1 MPKHTEKKFKV
12 TSFADIKHTLE
23 RLGARQVSKSESHH
37 YYGMQQSKDVT
48 KLVLSENKCEI
59 HILKEQDGTFTLTN
73 TIKVKDKHEGIKW
86 LEDNGFKERMHV
98 KMAHDDYEY
107 DNGIVG
113 LYVINDELLSVIL
126 DYPLNQHEKIMELLK
141 LSSAEVIEQPYSQYL
156 KKQF

>member
-12 TSFADIKHTLE
+12 ASFTDIRRILKELNAKHAS
-23 RLGARQVSKSESHH
+23 RSESHH
-37 YYGMQQSKDVT
+37 YYGMQQSRDVT

-59 HILKEQDGTFTLTN
+59 HILKEQDGTFTLTK

-86 LEDNGFKERMHV
+86 LEKNGFKEIMHI

-126 DYPLNQHEKIMELLK
+126 DYPLSRHQEISELFK
-141 LSSAEVIEQPYSQYL
+141 LSSAEVIEQPYNQYL
-156 KKQF
+156 KK